1 MSTFR
6 DHIIKVQIHAY
17 ADTPE
22 DTNIFEAQ
30 ADAILAMPEMK
41 WLRQQAQ
48 QGQSGF
54 DSMPDCLG
62 EWLWGRR

>member
-6 DHIIKVQIHAY
+6 DRLAEVARPAIVFPDVDFGASRL
-17 ADTPE
+17 
-22 DTNIFEAQ
+22 
-30 ADAILAMPEMK
+30 ADAILAMPEME